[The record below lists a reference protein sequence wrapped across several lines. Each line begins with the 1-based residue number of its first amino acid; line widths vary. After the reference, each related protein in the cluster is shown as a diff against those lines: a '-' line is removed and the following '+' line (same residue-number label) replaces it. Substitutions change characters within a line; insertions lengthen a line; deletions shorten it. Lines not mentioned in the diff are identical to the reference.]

1 MAKTKQQKFTD
12 SLRQT
17 QINTFSDGL
26 NMDLHPIST
35 PNTIMTDCVNGTM
48 ITYNDNEFILQN
60 ERGNSKIEGATLNPG
75 FIPIAMKEYGGII
88 YIVSYNPQTQENEI
102 GTYPSPSQYTTAN
115 ELEFYTEPVTSDK
128 TIKYSEFKSEFKDYH
143 PSLTVSNYDKYQLID
158 QSYLEDKNIN
168 PLILLEHYILDE
180 NAQSTKIE
188 LTTNQTVRFQHE
200 GNGQLKY
207 LYRPYFISTV
217 TGNIEPRK
225 GANFSRLTLIATS
238 TDDKLYGSDVISKYQ
253 IKIYL
258 CNSDDQIEYTPLN
271 SKFYSGVEVDIDWKQ
286 TEMYLEGKNLI
297 SLQFLQEFT
306 TIDREEYIHNDGC
319 IKNKRT
325 GDKYTDVKIIVTPC
339 IEKNDCRILFDTLE
353 CEFTKKVSDLFVQAS
368 MFSKFQYQKSG
379 DNTLSVNATLC
390 FASMDKDW
398 EEGKRY
404 NISYSSSYKLS
415 EITATG
421 AIVGRTVSRQPTMWH
436 QIVPIGFQTE
446 DNLAIF
452 MPNTGTDEGYTYKI
466 NSSEKPVS
474 IDNKIKLECALLLP
488 ESTARYVSYE
498 KYNDEYIIHLLDSNK
513 NEIRSEVIGC
523 SPDLCDLVDEEV
535 DWENGVLDFKID
547 NVPYEPNKFYIFTL
561 EYKINNKTYTPSF
574 IIITDEKMFKH
585 TGKDRMDEVTLAEW
599 FNPKKPELDYSQTQ
613 IEYKSNDI
621 NIHNTIPFEELD
633 RIDESYPDKDKEKH
647 VQKLVKKF
655 FLRFQQLY
663 DTDSEINIPFIEQS
677 FHPSYKFITDTDYE
691 YKIQYKNANDWK
703 YPKYEKTLSLIPS
716 ETIRIKQTTQKK
728 YLWEEFK
735 DRTWETPFEVTS
747 TYGIKIKD
755 GDINKRQVAYTI
767 NSFIFMCHEILSG
780 KAVTHN
786 YLNTPGWYNI
796 DTKDMDW
803 VNTGKCSNDSDK
815 DEIWVC
821 RPSKKGDERQ
831 LKFGVSANIL
841 YGRGLRSMLY
851 SNIKESCSTIFSATV
866 NHKLWMFGRDTDKIY
881 KLVAIDLYGDGT
893 DSTTSKYAWQRI
905 LEHGYIIKKLE
916 KPKDTYQYKYEEN
929 STDGINHEITLKDTE
944 DLPDELNM
952 KYYPIHCDA
961 NLSDYEIQSLN
972 NLDPESLLYFDF
984 TLNTHTF
991 EKWKDTY
998 VYFLKNLGKILNDNV
1013 IEENQLNETI
1023 NKDGHPKI
1031 NFDFG
1036 DTQTNETKKLFSDD
1050 GSTTYSEPYNYPL
1063 DMCFD
1068 ETYGIFYLTR
1078 FNKDYINTVKHSAG
1092 CEWDSIEYTHLK
1104 WSYGF
1109 GFDEFWNITKD
1120 SLEDLSSRH
1129 SLDFYRSTNYGQ
1141 QS

>member
-17 QINTFSDGL
+17 QTNTFSDGL

-60 ERGNSKIEGATLNPG
+60 ERGNSKIEGATLSPG

-102 GTYPSPSQYTTAN
+102 GTYPSPSQYTTAH

-128 TIKYSEFKSEFKDYH
+128 TFKYSEFNSTFKDYD
-143 PSLTVSNYDKYQLID
+143 PNLIVSNYDKYQLID
-158 QSYLEDKNIN
+158 QSYLEDNDVN

-217 TGNIEPRK
+217 TANIEPRK

-258 CNSDDQIEYTPLN
+258 CNSNDQIEYNPTN

-306 TIDREEYIHNDGC
+306 TINGEEYIHNDGC
-319 IKNKRT
+319 IENKRT

-398 EEGKRY
+398 EKGKRY
-404 NISYSSSYKLS
+404 NISYTSSYRLS
-415 EITATG
+415 EITADG
-421 AIVGRTVSRQPTMWH
+421 AIVGKSVSKQPTMWH
-436 QIVPIGFQTE
+436 QIVPLGFQTQ
-446 DNLAIF
+446 DKLAIF
-452 MPNTGTDEGYTYKI
+452 TPKTGTDEGYIFKI
-466 NSSEKPVS
+466 NSAEQPVS
-474 IDNKIKLECALLLP
+474 IDNKTKLECTKFLP
-488 ESTARYVSYE
+488 ESTAQYVSYE
-498 KYNDEYIIHLLDSNK
+498 KHNDEYIIHLLDSNK
-513 NEIRSEVIGC
+513 NKIRSEAIC
-523 SPDLCDLVDEEV
+523 SSDLWDLVDEEV

-561 EYKINNKTYTPSF
+561 EYRIDNKTYSPSF
-574 IIITDEKMFKH
+574 IIITDEKIFEH
-585 TGKDRMDEVTLAEW
+585 VGKDRMDEVTLAEW
-599 FNPKKPELDYSQTQ
+599 FKPDKPELDYSQTP
-613 IEYKSNDI
+613 IKYKSNDI
-621 NIHNTIPFEELD
+621 NIHNMIPFEELD
-633 RIDESYPDKDKEKH
+633 HIEESYKDENKEKY
-647 VQKLVKKF
+647 VQKLVKNF

-663 DTDSEINIPFIEQS
+663 DIDSEINIPFIEQS
-677 FHPSYKFITDTDYE
+677 FRLSYKFLTDTDYE
-691 YKIQYKNANDWK
+691 YTIQYENVDDWK
-703 YPKYEKTLSLIPS
+703 HPRYEKTLSLIPS

-735 DRTWETPFEVTS
+735 DRNWEIPFEVTS

-767 NSFIFMCHEILSG
+767 NSSIFMCHEILSG

-796 DTKDMDW
+796 DTKEMDW

-815 DEIWVC
+815 DKIWVC
-821 RPSKKGDERQ
+821 RPSKTGDERQ
-831 LKFGVSANIL
+831 LKFGISANIL
-841 YGRGLRSMLY
+841 YGKGLRSILY
-851 SNIKESCSTIFSATV
+851 SNIKESCSTIFSADV

-881 KLVAIDLYGDGT
+881 KLVAINLYGDGT
-893 DSTTSKYAWQRI
+893 DNTTSKNAWQRI

-916 KPKDTYQYKYEEN
+916 KPKDTYQYKYETI
-929 STDGINHEITLKDTE
+929 STDGINFDIALKDTE
-944 DLPDELNM
+944 NLPGKLNM
-952 KYYPIHCDA
+952 KYYPVQCEVD
-961 NLSDYEIQSLN
+961 LSSYDIQSLN
-972 NLDPESLLYFDF
+972 NLDPESLLYFDY
-984 TLNTHTF
+984 TLTYTF

-998 VYFLKNLGKILNDNV
+998 VYFLKNLGKILNEYV

-1031 NFDFG
+1031 NFDFS
-1036 DTQTNETKKLFSDD
+1036 DTHTNEAKILFSDD

-1068 ETYGIFYLTR
+1068 ENYGIFYLTE
-1078 FNKDYINTVKHSAG
+1078 FNKDYINTIKHSAG

-1109 GFDEFWNITKD
+1109 EFDEFWNITKD
-1120 SLEDLSSRH
+1120 SLENLSSRH